1 MSLNAT
7 TVAKSLKNYAAW
19 AVLLCLAQN
28 ASLRIL
34 LERFR
39 DFPLKAGA
47 KMAEEAL
54 QGTNAVHA
62 EEEVVVAVIN
72 TLHPSLY
79 LIF

>member
-1 MSLNAT
+1 
-7 TVAKSLKNYAAW
+7 
-19 AVLLCLAQN
+19 
-28 ASLRIL
+28 
-34 LERFR
+34 
-39 DFPLKAGA
+39 
-47 KMAEEAL
+47 MAEEAL

>member
-7 TVAKSLKNYAAW
+7 TAAKSSRNYAAW
-19 AVLLCLAQN
+19 AVLLGPAQN
-28 ASLRIL
+28 VSLRIL

-54 QGTNAVHA
+54 QGTNAVHV
-62 EEEVVVAVIN
+62 EEEAAVAVIN

-79 LIF
+79 FI